1 MYSFTDHP
9 QRVCMTFMSHCK
21 LSLYLSFLFFK
32 AGSQAF
38 VHAFLPFYFASS
50 STMNNN
56 HIQQLIKSSGC
67 QKEEKKDLM
76 TL

>member
-9 QRVCMTFMSHCK
+9 HRVCMTFMSHCR

-32 AGSQAF
+32 AGSQAL

-50 STMNNN
+50 STNNNN
-56 HIQQLIKSSGC
+56 HIQMLIKSSGC
-67 QKEEKKDLM
+67 QKKKE
-76 TL
+76 